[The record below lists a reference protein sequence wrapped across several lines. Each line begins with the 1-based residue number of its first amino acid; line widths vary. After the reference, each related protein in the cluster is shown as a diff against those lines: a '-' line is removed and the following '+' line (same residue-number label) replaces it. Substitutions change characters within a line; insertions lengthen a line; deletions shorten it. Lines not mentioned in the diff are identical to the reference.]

1 MKKEGFN
8 QYYDVD
14 FDPIKISTSKWQSG
28 PHICERFSGSW
39 QKNDPKWS
47 KNGHLWAVNFQY
59 FFFQNWKKMR
69 TEIFLFYLLAFDPIE
84 FQMRLA
90 PQNDHHQLSFVKDIY
105 PFGEKITINIYKIAK
120 LKGCLFWTDSD
131 YISHN
136 CWSAPPV
143 DSQEE
148 NPLTFKLVNT
158 TSGKLRVALTLK
170 CLPVHL
176 LLQKVGYNDH
186 GGFHVVAKIIRELKS
201 HIQVLHWLK
210 LQHSDWRAIFHQW
223 EHLNL

>member
-1 MKKEGFN
+1 MVRLLCVFNIFLTVFN
-8 QYYDVD
+8 QSYNCQ
-14 FDPIKISTSKWQSG
+14 TSHYLGRNRLPKHFLILPSLDQGKQS
-28 PHICERFSGSW
+28 
-39 QKNDPKWS
+39 
-47 KNGHLWAVNFQY
+47 
-59 FFFQNWKKMR
+59 
-69 TEIFLFYLLAFDPIE
+69 
-84 FQMRLA
+84 
-90 PQNDHHQLSFVKDIY
+90 
-105 PFGEKITINIYKIAK
+105 
-120 LKGCLFWTDSD
+120 
-131 YISHN
+131 ISHN

-201 HIQVLHWLK
+201 HMIPYKFKCSHCWK
-210 LQHSDWRAIFHQW
+210 IALQSKCCNFNQ
-223 EHLNL
+223 

>member
-1 MKKEGFN
+1 MVCLLCDFKILLTVFN
-8 QYYDVD
+8 QSYNCQTSYYLGRNRLPKHFLILPSLDQG
-14 FDPIKISTSKWQSG
+14 KQS
-28 PHICERFSGSW
+28 
-39 QKNDPKWS
+39 
-47 KNGHLWAVNFQY
+47 
-59 FFFQNWKKMR
+59 
-69 TEIFLFYLLAFDPIE
+69 
-84 FQMRLA
+84 
-90 PQNDHHQLSFVKDIY
+90 
-105 PFGEKITINIYKIAK
+105 
-120 LKGCLFWTDSD
+120 
-131 YISHN
+131 ISHN

-201 HIQVLHWLK
+201 HMIPYKFKCSHWLK
-210 LQHSDWRAIFHQW
+210 LQQSDQRA
-223 EHLNL
+223 NLVKDFFDT